1 MVPPNKQQFQEQA
14 GMTANNSRLKGNVDM
29 VVPSAMAPLKRPE
42 QEDFN
47 LRASLDYIMR
57 L

>member
-1 MVPPNKQQFQEQA
+1 
-14 GMTANNSRLKGNVDM
+14 MTANNSRLKGNVDM
-29 VVPSAMAPLKRPE
+29 VVPSVMAPLKRPE